1 MDTTTQRE
9 QLAQVLATHRTH
21 HTDNESWILTNYVEH
36 SGKEWPETVVL
47 RYSGPA
53 GPNQR
58 AEFPGL
64 SRETVAEARNIWMA
78 AAPASSSRLAMT
90 TSSVQ

>member
-21 HTDNESWILTNYVEH
+21 HTENDGWILTNYVDRP
-36 SGKEWPETVVL
+36 GRDWPETVVL
-47 RYSGPA
+47 RYRGPA
-53 GPNQR
+53 GSAQR

-64 SRETVAEARNIWMA
+64 SRETVAEALREANYFRTNLGGFDLYG
-78 AAPASSSRLAMT
+78 PHTL
-90 TSSVQ
+90 

>member
-47 RYSGPA
+47 H
-53 GPNQR
+53 R
-58 AEFPGL
+58 ALP
-64 SRETVAEARNIWMA
+64 SIAEATRISTGQG
-78 AAPASSSRLAMT
+78 PC
-90 TSSVQ
+90 

>member
-9 QLAQVLATHRTH
+9 QLAQILATHRTH
-21 HTDNESWILTNYVEH
+21 HTDNESWILTNYVER
-36 SGKEWPETVVL
+36 SGQEWPETVVL

-53 GPNQR
+53 GSSQR

-64 SRETVAEARNIWMA
+64 SRETGRIQLVVAT
-78 AAPASSSRLAMT
+78 P
-90 TSSVQ
+90 

>member
-53 GPNQR
+53 GPNQQ

-64 SRETVAEARNIWMA
+64 SRETVAEVLREANYFRTNLGGFDLYG
-78 AAPASSSRLAMT
+78 PRTL
-90 TSSVQ
+90 